1 MSLQRALRTT
11 ALAWVAVMTACARHP
26 EPEFTP
32 SPGVY
37 AAPDELKFSV
47 KVTPPRFAVGEPV
60 SLEASLFNGSDRAFE
75 QKFATGCQWDY
86 EIAAD
91 NGRVLGPSRICTMA
105 GSELRLEPG
114 ELRVIL
120 RDWKGN
126 DDYFGVSEPLS
137 PGRYSI
143 TAGFVDAS
151 MRVIPMAE
159 PFWIE
164 VVASGKKR

>member
-1 MSLQRALRTT
+1 MHLQRALRATV
-11 ALAWVAVMTACARHP
+11 LVGIVVMTACTRHQ
-26 EPEFTP
+26 EPEFEP

-37 AAPDELKFSV
+37 AAPDKLKFSV
-47 KVTPPRFAVGEPV
+47 KVTPARFALGEPV
-60 SLEASLFNGSDRAFE
+60 SLEASLFNDNDQAFE
-75 QKFATGCQWDY
+75 KQFMTGCQWDF

-91 NGRVLGPSRICTMA
+91 NGRVLGPSRVCTMA

-120 RDWKGN
+120 RDWRGN

-137 PGRYSI
+137 PGRYAV
-143 TAGFVDAS
+143 TAGFVDADT
-151 MRVIPMAE
+151 RVVPMAE

-164 VVASGKKR
+164 IVASGKRR

>member
-1 MSLQRALRTT
+1 MRSQRILRAAALV
-11 ALAWVAVMTACARHP
+11 WIAVMMGCARHP

-37 AAPDELKFSV
+37 AAPDKLKFSV
-47 KVTPPRFAVGEPV
+47 KVTPTRFTPGEPV
-60 SLEASLFNGSDRAFE
+60 SLEASLFNGGDQAFE
-75 QKFATGCQWDY
+75 KTFMTGCQWDF

-91 NGRVLGPSRICTMA
+91 NGRVLGPSRVCTMA

-114 ELRVIL
+114 ELRMII

-126 DDYFGVSEPLS
+126 DDYFGVSEPLT
-137 PGRYSI
+137 PGRYAV
-143 TAGFVDAS
+143 TAGFVDADT
-151 MRVIPMAE
+151 RVVPMAE

>member
-1 MSLQRALRTT
+1 
-11 ALAWVAVMTACARHP
+11 
-26 EPEFTP
+26 
-32 SPGVY
+32 
-37 AAPDELKFSV
+37 
-47 KVTPPRFAVGEPV
+47 
-60 SLEASLFNGSDRAFE
+60 LEASLFNGSDRAFE

-91 NGRVLGPSRICTMA
+91 NGRVLGPFRACTMA

-143 TAGFVDAS
+143 TAGFVDAA

>member
-1 MSLQRALRTT
+1 MA
-11 ALAWVAVMTACARHP
+11 ALAWITAVTACARNP
-26 EPEFTP
+26 APEFTP

-47 KVTPPRFAVGEPV
+47 KVTPPRFRLGEPV
-60 SLEASLFNGSDRAFE
+60 SLEASLFNGSRHAFE
-75 QKFATGCQWDY
+75 KKFATGCQWDY

-91 NGRVLGPSRICTMA
+91 NGRVVGPSRVCTMA

-114 ELRVIL
+114 ELRVIM

-137 PGRYSI
+137 PGRYAV
-143 TAGFVDAS
+143 TAGFVDDG
-151 MRVIPMAE
+151 MRLVPMAE

-164 VVASGKKR
+164 VVAPRTKH

>member
-1 MSLQRALRTT
+1 MQPQRALAT
-11 ALAWVAVMTACARHP
+11 AALVWIAAMTACARQP
-26 EPEFTP
+26 APEFPP

-47 KVTPPRFAVGEPV
+47 KVTPSRFSPGEPV
-60 SLEASLFNGSDRAFE
+60 SLEASLFNESRSAFE
-75 QKFATGCQWDY
+75 KKFATGCQWDY

-91 NGRVLGPSRICTMA
+91 NGRVLGPSRVCAMA

-114 ELRVIL
+114 ELRVIM
-120 RDWKGN
+120 RDWKGSN
-126 DDYFGVSEPLS
+126 DYFGVSERLS

-143 TAGFVDAS
+143 TAGFVDDN
-151 MRVIPMAE
+151 MRVVPMAE

-164 VVASGKKR
+164 VVASAKKR